1 MSDVLIAEDEPT
13 ILETLAFLLE
23 RAGWSVAT
31 VTDGE
36 SVIQNVRRIRP
47 RLLVLDIMLPGRSG
61 LDILR
66 MLRREADLAD
76 IPVLILTARGHNHDR
91 QLALELGA
99 DGFISKPFANDTV
112 LDEVRRLLGQSTSS
126 PALGR
131 HGAA

>member
-1 MSDVLIAEDEPT
+1 VSDVLIAEDEPT